1 MDIENL
7 ITDYLN
13 GNISY
18 FEFKIFLPEVK
29 DFMNVKYQ
37 ECKNNGIDFG
47 WVKDNTLNWI
57 ISLKDSI
64 FKKSSLYNTIFEIS
78 KKCNIYHGDN
88 TNYYFKVFEFINNYI
103 PDYLLSEETEDIL
116 VKEIYEKSKDFK
128 TKKELKEFVKN
139 KCNELFDL
147 SNSKRPYWVQESEWP
162 VRNNKPCKYIDR
174 KRDGDKVEFRFLDT
188 ESNQY
193 IYVTQY
199 Y

>member
-1 MDIENL
+1 MDIETIIKEYL
-7 ITDYLN
+7 HGKITYYELKQ
-13 GNISY
+13 Y
-18 FEFKIFLPEVK
+18 LPEIK
-29 DFMNVKYQ
+29 DLMCIKYQ
-37 ECKNNGIDFG
+37 ECINKGVQLEYVNEKSFT
-47 WVKDNTLNWI
+47 WAL
-57 ISLKDSI
+57 SLKDSI
-64 FKKSSLYNTIFEIS
+64 FKKASIYDIIFEIS
-78 KKCNIYHGDN
+78 KKSGIYVEEKYMYYDNIFN
-88 TNYYFKVFEFINNYI
+88 FLNEYI
-103 PDYLLSEETEDIL
+103 PDYLLSLETEDIL

-147 SNSKRPYWVQESEWP
+147 SNNKRPYWVQESEWP
-162 VRNNKPCKYIDR
+162 VRNHKPCKYIDR